1 MSQSAA
7 DRVQAGGGP
16 AGRVQ
21 AGGGPAGQVQ
31 QAPGLRNA
39 ANTLTVLRLLLV
51 PAFVWFLLGGG
62 TGDRIVAF
70 VAFAVASV
78 TDFLDGKLARRQ
90 GTVTDFGKMA
100 DPIAD
105 KALTGAALIT
115 LSYLGEL
122 PWWVTAVILFR
133 ELAVTGLRFWVLRHG
148 VMAAS
153 RGGKIKTLLQIIA
166 ISLYVLPLHAD
177 LLREIFLAAAL
188 VATVVT
194 GVDYL
199 ARALRMRRAGLPTP

>member
-1 MSQSAA
+1 LSQSAA
-7 DRVQAGGGP
+7 DRVQAGAVP
-16 AGRVQ
+16 TGR
-21 AGGGPAGQVQ
+21 AE
-31 QAPGLRNA
+31 QAPGLLNA
-39 ANTLTVLRLLLV
+39 PNTLTVLRLLLV

-62 TGDRIVAF
+62 TGDRIIAF

-78 TDFLDGKLARRQ
+78 TDFLDGKLARRH

-153 RGGKIKTLLQIIA
+153 RGGKVKTLLQIIA

-177 LLREIFLAAAL
+177 LVRQVFLAAAL

-194 GVDYL
+194 GADYL
-199 ARALRMRRAGLPTP
+199 GRALRLRAAGSRGS